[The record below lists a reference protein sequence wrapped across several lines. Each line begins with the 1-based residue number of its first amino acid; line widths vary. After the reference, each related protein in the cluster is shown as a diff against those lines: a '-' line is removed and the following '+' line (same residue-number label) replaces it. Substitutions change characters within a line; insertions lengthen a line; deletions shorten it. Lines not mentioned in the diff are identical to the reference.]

1 MRLSPAEFEDVGN
14 PKWRRAGEGAR
25 IQRGRTD
32 YSRIPGDG
40 RQPLGHKS
48 FGVAQLP
55 GERRR
60 LYPFAA
66 GATLMFHQDFA
77 VFPGL
82 HQLWV
87 GKVVDVLDV
96 VERAVDL
103 AIKAPRRGLAQAS
116 AGERDQV
123 PDRRPSESG
132 WMDFHVKTTPTNT
145 RRFVP
150 VMLFL
155 CVTTPD

>member
-1 MRLSPAEFEDVGN
+1 
-14 PKWRRAGEGAR
+14 
-25 IQRGRTD
+25 
-32 YSRIPGDG
+32 
-40 RQPLGHKS
+40 
-48 FGVAQLP
+48 
-55 GERRR
+55 
-60 LYPFAA
+60 
-66 GATLMFHQDFA
+66 MFHQDFA

-96 VERAVDL
+96 VERAVNL

-116 AGERDQV
+116 TGERDQV
-123 PDRRPSESG
+123 PDRRPPENG
-132 WMDFHVKTTPTNT
+132 WMDFHVKTTPPNT